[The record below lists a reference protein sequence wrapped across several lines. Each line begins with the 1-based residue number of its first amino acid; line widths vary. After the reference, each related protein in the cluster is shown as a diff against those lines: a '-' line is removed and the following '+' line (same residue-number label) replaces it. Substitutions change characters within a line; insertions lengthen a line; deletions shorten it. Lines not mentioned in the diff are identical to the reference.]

1 MPRLGMNPNR
11 GLKLERPAAP
21 LTLAVLTYLP
31 EEIGYFEHRFEVTR
45 LCLES
50 LLTNTPANFDLLVFD
65 NGSCPKMV
73 DHLKAL
79 HKEDKIQY
87 LLLSRHNVGKLA
99 ALRMIFS
106 AAPGELV
113 AYTDDDI
120 FFLPGWLETHMNIM
134 ETYPKVGLVT
144 GFYIR
149 SHLRYGTRSLE
160 AFASRADVLVER
172 GQLVSREIE
181 QHYAENMGRTW
192 EQYLEEVKGL
202 QDMRFTYHDINA
214 LASSGHHQFLA
225 QRDVLLEALPR
236 EKDVLLMGR
245 MVELESRIDELGYLR
260 LSTEPPVTLL
270 LGNLLD
276 EKVFAVSKTFDISAR
291 QSPQPEK
298 FPEKPGGFIQSPPVR
313 RFLQYLYNRLHKVLF
328 SSQQEQGK

>member
-1 MPRLGMNPNR
+1 
-11 GLKLERPAAP
+11 
-21 LTLAVLTYLP
+21 
-31 EEIGYFEHRFEVTR
+31 
-45 LCLES
+45 
-50 LLTNTPANFDLLVFD
+50 
-65 NGSCPKMV
+65 
-73 DHLKAL
+73 
-79 HKEDKIQY
+79 
-87 LLLSRHNVGKLA
+87 
-99 ALRMIFS
+99 
-106 AAPGELV
+106 
-113 AYTDDDI
+113 
-120 FFLPGWLETHMNIM
+120 MNIM